1 MSKGCQILNPV
12 SLIMSCGNRF
22 SCGIKRFQQA
32 SFAPNKPTNPELHQ
46 ENESR
51 LSELMRLREEQDK
64 ALSFQPAPTT
74 SETLPVSAS
83 STTLSMQPVQRSQTY
98 HPWVQSNSTN

>member
-1 MSKGCQILNPV
+1 MSKGCQILNPL

-32 SFAPNKPTNPELHQ
+32 SFAPNRPTNPELHQ

-64 ALSFQPAPTT
+64 ALSFST
-74 SETLPVSAS
+74 PVSTTTTTTPNQPFLAS
-83 STTLSMQPVQRSQTY
+83 SDDSHASYTPWIQRSSQ
-98 HPWVQSNSTN
+98 

>member
-1 MSKGCQILNPV
+1 
-12 SLIMSCGNRF
+12 MSCGNRF

-32 SFAPNKPTNPELHQ
+32 SFAPNQPTNPELHQ

-64 ALSFQPAPTT
+64 ALSFQPATT
-74 SETLPVSAS
+74 ASETLPISAS
-83 STTLSMQPVQRSQTY
+83 SARLPMQPVQKNQTY

>member
-1 MSKGCQILNPV
+1 
-12 SLIMSCGNRF
+12 MSCGNRF

-32 SFAPNKPTNPELHQ
+32 SFAPNRPTNPELHQ

-64 ALSFQPAPTT
+64 ALSFQPVTT
-74 SETLPVSAS
+74 SSATLPISAS
-83 STTLSMQPVQRSQTY
+83 SPTQPMQSVQKSQTY
-98 HPWVQSNSTN
+98 YPWVQSQSTN